1 MLTINAVACRLRSG
15 PVEGSTSTSTKF
27 DTSLSDMLVR
37 HPRAARRNGEGR
49 HGILSV
55 GAAIAF
61 NMRDQ
66 LPV

>member
-1 MLTINAVACRLRSG
+1 MLTINAVACRFCCR
-15 PVEGSTSTSTKF
+15 EGSTSTSTKF

>member
-1 MLTINAVACRLRSG
+1 ML
-15 PVEGSTSTSTKF
+15 
-27 DTSLSDMLVR
+27 MR
-37 HPRAARRNGEGR
+37 HPRAARQNGPGR

-61 NMRDQ
+61 NMLDQ